1 LAQNRSNGTRLE
13 VFSGKE
19 ARLNRVILQILRQKG
34 ALIPYD
40 VSLNVKRIK
49 NFMHT
54 DPNTVYR
61 RMEAQEEQGWIG
73 VVGSRLTQPG
83 WCSDLYGITLRGKAA
98 LRLDEWNIE
107 DFLRTAT
114 DEQLTKFIDVYS

>member
-1 LAQNRSNGTRLE
+1 MAQNRSNGTRLE

-19 ARLNRVILQILRQKG
+19 ASLNRVILQILRQKG

-40 VSLNVKRIK
+40 VSLNVKRTK
-49 NFMHT
+49 DFMHT
-54 DPNTVYR
+54 DTNTVYR
-61 RMEAQEEQGWIG
+61 RMEAQEEQGWIV
-73 VVGSRLTQPG
+73 VVGNRPTQPG

-114 DEQLTKFIDVYS
+114 DEQLLKLLDAFS